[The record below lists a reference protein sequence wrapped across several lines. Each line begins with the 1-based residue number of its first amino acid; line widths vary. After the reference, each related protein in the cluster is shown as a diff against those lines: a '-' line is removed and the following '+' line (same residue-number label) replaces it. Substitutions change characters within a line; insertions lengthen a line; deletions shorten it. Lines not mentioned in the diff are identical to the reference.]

1 MTLPLVLSAARTFT
15 SAVVVILYVV
25 AADALVVGKNSTEKE
40 IIKAIDAKKIF
51 LLVAIIFNPRTPFL
65 YTHSI
70 SGQCYSCN
78 TVILKL
84 DVIM

>member
-40 IIKAIDAKKIF
+40 IIKAINAKIF
-51 LLVAIIFNPRTPFL
+51 LLVAIIFNPRTPF
-65 YTHSI
+65 YIHTAY
-70 SGQCYSCN
+70 QVN
-78 TVILKL
+78 VTV
-84 DVIM
+84 VIQSF